1 MIDKEKLIAK
11 LIGNSLSFKTSND
24 GYITVAEL
32 STTDERGIE
41 ETIDKNTAIISPNL
55 INKIKASHVNPFV
68 NRTGVN
74 YSKDFTYSPAFWLY
88 LSKHLGLKKVEPL
101 VMSWESGNHT
111 TLNIDQGFLSTFQLS
126 PRLLSDKIYWDDLSK
141 PQYEVVQNKPL
152 SEYKFPMHS
161 EAYVKIRKDYLED
174 YLYLRKK
181 VAVQVFTVKKEI
193 NLDKDV
199 LELLNGNEFY
209 IEEFKR
215 YEIRIRKYN
224 HKENTANVEINGY
237 NVLFENGNYPKV
249 KQEISTGHHWKG
261 IENLV
266 TEWRARHEMPFEYI
280 YVSDEVLSKYESDDD
295 YEVYPKSGS
304 VSYGNQ
310 WSVTYCER
318 IGRNAIKI
326 EIKKLYEGNSYEV
339 IDYWNKFSIHP
350 SEVIEGE
357 NIAEKAECLTKKY
370 FLFGR
375 LFSKLMNHL
384 FSFDFSALDIITIDD
399 ERIEYTG
406 WSDFPDYKPIAH
418 HLNLKSFSK
427 EQFISRCKRLYIL
440 LAENFKE
447 KSLRKI
453 VDHLGFSKV
462 ETKDFRSLR
471 LLELILK
478 YLHVARI
485 TGLDPANNKETII
498 ERIKELKEFK
508 FLSALFALNNI
519 RQLDAHKSGD
529 SKSKFH
535 AALKDLNVESNSVSN
550 NYANTCEQVYNSLDE
565 MFIDLNIFLSE
576 AYDLNR

>member
-1 MIDKEKLIAK
+1 
-11 LIGNSLSFKTSND
+11 
-24 GYITVAEL
+24 
-32 STTDERGIE
+32 
-41 ETIDKNTAIISPNL
+41 
-55 INKIKASHVNPFV
+55 
-68 NRTGVN
+68 
-74 YSKDFTYSPAFWLY
+74 
-88 LSKHLGLKKVEPL
+88 
-101 VMSWESGNHT
+101 
-111 TLNIDQGFLSTFQLS
+111 
-126 PRLLSDKIYWDDLSK
+126 
-141 PQYEVVQNKPL
+141 
-152 SEYKFPMHS
+152 
-161 EAYVKIRKDYLED
+161 
-174 YLYLRKK
+174 
-181 VAVQVFTVKKEI
+181 
-193 NLDKDV
+193 
-199 LELLNGNEFY
+199 
-209 IEEFKR
+209 
-215 YEIRIRKYN
+215 
-224 HKENTANVEINGY
+224 
-237 NVLFENGNYPKV
+237 
-249 KQEISTGHHWKG
+249 
-261 IENLV
+261 
-266 TEWRARHEMPFEYI
+266 
-280 YVSDEVLSKYESDDD
+280 
-295 YEVYPKSGS
+295 
-304 VSYGNQ
+304 
-310 WSVTYCER
+310 
-318 IGRNAIKI
+318 
-326 EIKKLYEGNSYEV
+326 
-339 IDYWNKFSIHP
+339 
-350 SEVIEGE
+350 
-357 NIAEKAECLTKKY
+357 
-370 FLFGR
+370 
-375 LFSKLMNHL
+375 MNHL
-384 FSFDFSALDIITIDD
+384 FSFDFSALDIITIDE